1 MEGRSEPAG
10 AHPAPR
16 GERARVLPLLAA
28 LLVVAPGL
36 YWVAVATWAA
46 SLSPLGRDQGIF
58 QYFAWALREGD
69 VLYRDIRDVNGPLT
83 TLVHLV
89 FQALGG
95 EDEHRFRVLDL
106 AVTGGVFAL
115 AGACLPGLG
124 APAGV
129 RPAARLLAERAA
141 WAAAAWVVVGAQYL
155 SHLYWDIAQRETFA
169 GWFLLSSIA
178 AQVLAS
184 SLAAPRRGA
193 LDGRARRLAAALTA
207 MAGALAA
214 VTWFGKPT
222 FVLFTPAQVLAL
234 LLDDEHP
241 LGWKA
246 RLGAYAGGALAGAS
260 VLLALLLGVGDLAS
274 FVRIAIVEAPVL
286 YRYIWAQRLPE
297 LFAPGYARLDTAL
310 GLVGCAIAIALVAT
324 RRAPR
329 RLLAIGLLPL
339 GAIANLV
346 VQRKGFAYHHQPIG
360 AAARLVWLALLVL
373 AAERAWSA
381 RAAWSVR
388 SALSALSARPSRA
401 LVRAAPL
408 ALGAALGLFAAL
420 QARTSPHAAMASALS
435 SIAATPEGRAS
446 EAYFALYPESHY
458 RPWEMRLAARY
469 VAERTSPDARVQV
482 YGMDP
487 YFLFLARRLS
497 ATPYVYAYDLNVS
510 AALLGGSGARPDA
523 LARRRILDM
532 QRRHERDLLARM
544 RERPPGA
551 FVFIEHAP
559 MTSFWD
565 DGPRDFETSCP
576 EAAAWVWQHYREA
589 ARFGVV
595 RVFLPATA
603 GEGITAPEGSRDG
616 AAARTPR

>member
-10 AHPAPR
+10 AAPAPR
-16 GERARVLPLLAA
+16 GERARALPLLAA

-36 YWVAVATWAA
+36 YWVAVATRAA

-115 AGACLPGLG
+115 VGACLPGLG
-124 APAGV
+124 ARTG
-129 RPAARLLAERAA
+129 PAARLFAERAA
-141 WAAAAWVVVGAQYL
+141 WAAAAWVVASAQYL

-169 GWFLLSSIA
+169 DWFLLSSVA
-178 AQVLAS
+178 AQVLGS
-184 SLAAPRRGA
+184 SLAARPRGA
-193 LDGRARRLAAALTA
+193 LDGRARPLAAALTA

-241 LGWKA
+241 LGSRG

-260 VLLALLLGVGDLAS
+260 VLLALVLGFGDLAS
-274 FVRIAIVEAPVL
+274 FVRIAIVEAPGL
-286 YRYIWAQRLPE
+286 YRYIWARSLPE
-297 LFAPGYARLDTAL
+297 LFTPAFARLDAAL
-310 GLVGCAIAIALVAT
+310 GLVGCGIAIALVAA

-339 GAIANLV
+339 GALASLV

-373 AAERAWSA
+373 AAERASW
-381 RAAWSVR
+381 
-388 SALSALSARPSRA
+388 ARPSRA
-401 LVRAAPL
+401 VARAAPL

-420 QARTSPHAAMASALS
+420 QARASSHAAMASALS

-469 VAERTSPDARVQV
+469 VDERTRPDARVQV

-523 LARRRILDM
+523 PARRRILDM
-532 QRRHERDLLARM
+532 QRQHERDLLARM

-565 DGPRDFETSCP
+565 DGPRDFEVSCP
-576 EAAAWVWQHYREA
+576 EAAAWVWEHYREA

-595 RVFLPATA
+595 RVFLPEAV
-603 GEGITAPEGSRDG
+603 GEGITAPQGSRDG